1 MSLLPEGWVKFA
13 ERWESTGAR
22 KWFGDHYKEV
32 VVANDGGDLAAAA
45 AAVDQEVALR
55 TKATVDA
62 ANAHADSLEAR
73 AAAIRDAGDVTATP
87 TPQPEEAPPVDAVH
101 ETVEPVKPVVVP
113 TIEELR
119 AEADK
124 LEAEITE
131 LEAKDS
137 GEPQAGETETP
148 AEPESTPAAPAA

>member
-62 ANAHADSLEAR
+62 ANAHADSLEAQ

-124 LEAEITE
+124 KLEAEITE

-137 GEPQAGETETP
+137 ASADPTAEAVETP
-148 AEPESTPAAPAA
+148 AEASA